1 MAHEETGM
9 FIPAKCEKTGKDFF
23 VESYQAYDGTW
34 VFAYGR
40 ENLSGQWQGG
50 GGAAASLTYAQSGPQ
65 LACPYCGNRHCSLCA
80 VYAEGLP
87 AMTGTAVMAG
97 RSPAATAGQA
107 CALHRGATH
116 PRRSNFPVYP
126 EADRDNRWRCA

>member
-40 ENLSGQWQGG
+40 ESLSGQRQGG
-50 GGAAASLTYAQSGPQ
+50 GGAAASLTCAQSGPQ
-65 LACPYCGNRHCSLCA
+65 LACPYCGNRHCFMCCVCGKLTCYDGNSCDGREITCGNCGESLRF
-80 VYAEGLP
+80 GP
-87 AMTGTAVMAG
+87 
-97 RSPAATAGQA
+97 RSDPSKKIQFSGVSGSGQ
-107 CALHRGATH
+107 G
-116 PRRSNFPVYP
+116 
-126 EADRDNRWRCA
+126 